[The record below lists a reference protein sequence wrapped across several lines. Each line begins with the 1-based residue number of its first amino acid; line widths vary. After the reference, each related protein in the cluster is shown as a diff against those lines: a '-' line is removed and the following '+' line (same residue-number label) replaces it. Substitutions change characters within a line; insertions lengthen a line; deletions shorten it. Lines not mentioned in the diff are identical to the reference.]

1 MTRDLSREIS
11 EEPLYGIGTY
21 LVPVTIGAAY
31 FVFLAWLV
39 SLHAGDP
46 WVNQCATLI
55 HGGLLSAV
63 MTWLW
68 LPPKVEPSMTAR
80 QFTLAGILG
89 ITAVILIC
97 ISYVAQLVR
106 GQQTAVNDSPLAVV
120 LPVVFFSLLYF
131 VFSLP
136 FATFLGVG
144 LFRIGQV
151 VMRRHK

>member
-1 MTRDLSREIS
+1 MEASPMTRDLSREIA
-11 EEPLYGIGTY
+11 EAPLYGIGTY

-39 SLHAGDP
+39 SLHARDP
-46 WVNQCATLI
+46 WANQCTTLI

-68 LPPKVEPSMTAR
+68 LPPKVESTMTSG

-97 ISYVAQLVR
+97 
-106 GQQTAVNDSPLAVV
+106 
-120 LPVVFFSLLYF
+120 
-131 VFSLP
+131 
-136 FATFLGVG
+136 
-144 LFRIGQV
+144 
-151 VMRRHK
+151 